1 MLKWRSVCG
10 FLQALF
16 YFASKLN
23 LMKRLTLTLL
33 SLLTAVSLNA
43 QLRTPPASP
52 TFELKG
58 TVGMADVKVV
68 YSRPSARGRVV
79 FNRLVRFGEV
89 WRTGANASTK
99 ISFSEDVK
107 IEGNPVPA
115 GEYALYSIPGEKEWT
130 IILNSNTGHW
140 GKDGYNESED
150 VLRFN
155 VPTKHPSSHYETFT
169 ISFSDFKSS
178 SAKLNMKWEKTKAVF
193 TIEHDTDAPIMAYI
207 KEHLIDG
214 STAKDSDYYSAA
226 SYYFDNQKDD
236 QKALK
241 WIKKAIEIT
250 GENAKY
256 WEYHLKAKVLE
267 RLQYFEDAKTAATT
281 SSELA
286 QKAGNMD
293 YVRLNHEVL
302 ERLKLE

>member
-1 MLKWRSVCG
+1 
-10 FLQALF
+10 
-16 YFASKLN
+16 
-23 LMKRLTLTLL
+23 MKRLTIILLALCTTL
-33 SLLTAVSLNA
+33 ALNA

-58 TVGMADVKVV
+58 TVGLAEVKVV
-68 YSRPSARGRVV
+68 YSRPSAKGRVI

-99 ISFSEDVK
+99 ISFSQDVML
-107 IEGNPVPA
+107 EGNPVPA
-115 GEYALYSIPGEKEWT
+115 GDYALYSIPGKDEWT
-130 IILNSNTGHW
+130 IIISKNLELW
-140 GKDGYNESED
+140 GSAGYDEKDD
-150 VLRFN
+150 VVRFN

-169 ISFSDFKSS
+169 ISFSDFTSN

-193 TIEHDTDAPIMAYI
+193 KIENDVDAQVMSYI

-214 STAKDSDYYSAA
+214 ETAKESDYYASA
-226 SYYFDNQKDD
+226 SYYYNEHKDD

-256 WEYHLKAKVLE
+256 WEYHLKAKILD
-267 RLQYFEDAKTAATT
+267 RLQYTEDALTAAKM
-281 SSELA
+281 SKELA

-293 YVRLNHEVL
+293 YVRLNDNL
-302 ERLKLE
+302 IERLKL

>member
-1 MLKWRSVCG
+1 
-10 FLQALF
+10 
-16 YFASKLN
+16 
-23 LMKRLTLTLL
+23 MKRLTIILL
-33 SLLTAVSLNA
+33 ALCTSLALNA

-58 TVGMADVKVV
+58 TVGLAEVKVV
-68 YSRPSARGRVV
+68 YSRPSAKGRVI

-99 ISFSEDVK
+99 ISFSQDVML
-107 IEGNPVPA
+107 EGNPVPA
-115 GEYALYSIPGEKEWT
+115 GDYALYSIPGKDEWT
-130 IILNSNTGHW
+130 IIISKNLELW
-140 GKDGYNESED
+140 GSAGYDEKDD
-150 VLRFN
+150 VVRFN

-169 ISFSDFKSS
+169 ISFSDFTSN

-193 TIEHDTDAPIMAYI
+193 KIENDVDAQVMSYI

-214 STAKDSDYYSAA
+214 ETAKESDYYASA
-226 SYYFDNQKDD
+226 SYYYNEHKDD

-256 WEYHLKAKVLE
+256 WEYHLKAKILD
-267 RLQYFEDAKTAATT
+267 RLQYTEDALTAAKM
-281 SSELA
+281 SKELA

-293 YVRLNHEVL
+293 YVRLNDNL
-302 ERLKLE
+302 IERLKL